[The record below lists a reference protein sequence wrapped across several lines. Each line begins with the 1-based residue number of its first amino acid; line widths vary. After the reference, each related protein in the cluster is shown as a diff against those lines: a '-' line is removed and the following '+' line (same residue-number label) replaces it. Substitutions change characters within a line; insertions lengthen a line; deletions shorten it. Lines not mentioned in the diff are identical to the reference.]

1 LKTNLIEFTVETNSI
16 NIEAVIAWLGTVG
29 FHAFEETQKGVKAYI
44 SPDLYEKDE
53 AMKALSFLS
62 EDQFRVS
69 ITEIAPK
76 NWNEDWEAS
85 WQNVEIGDFCQ
96 VIPSFREPRPGFDY
110 SLIVDP
116 KMAFGTGHHETTK
129 SVIELIRTSDLVGK
143 KVLDMGCGT
152 GILGILA
159 LKMGAREVF
168 AIDIDPWSVENTLLN
183 AQLNEVEHLEVI
195 EGIAEDIPK
204 ETYEVI
210 FANINKNVLLEDIPT
225 YAKHLSPQGTL
236 MLSGFYEQDEE
247 EIRTLTEQQGLV
259 FSEKKTENH
268 WVAASFVKEIVMG

>member
-1 LKTNLIEFTVETNSI
+1 MKTNLIEFTVKTDSI

-44 SPDLYEKDE
+44 SPDLFEKE
-53 AMKALSFLS
+53 QAMEALSFLS
-62 EDQFRVS
+62 EDQFSVS
-69 ITEIAPK
+69 IAEIEPK

-85 WQNVEIGDFCQ
+85 WQNVEIGTFCQ
-96 VIPSFREPRPGFDY
+96 VIPSFREPRPGFEY
-110 SLIVDP
+110 TLIVDP

-129 SVIELIRTSDLVGK
+129 SVIELMRAHELAGK

-159 LKMGAREVF
+159 LKMGAKEVF
-168 AIDIDPWSVENTLLN
+168 AIDIDPWSVENTELN
-183 AQLNEVEHLEVI
+183 TQLNEVENLTVI
-195 EGIAEDIPK
+195 KGVAEDIPK

-225 YAKHLSPQGTL
+225 YAKHLSSKGIL
-236 MLSGFYEQDEE
+236 MLSGFYEQDEQ
-247 EIRTLTEQQGLV
+247 EIRTLAEQQGLV
-259 FSEKKTENH
+259 FTEKETENS
-268 WVAASFVKEIVMG
+268 WVAASFLKE